1 MAFEKRIDGETLY
14 RGVIVD
20 VRLDRAELVNGDI
33 VRREVVEHP
42 GGVTIIP
49 VEDDGTVW
57 CVRQFRY
64 PFQRE
69 MLEVPAGKLE
79 RGEQPLPAAEREL
92 GEETGLTSGRMVYLG
107 ACCTSPGFSA
117 VLFAANAVTGI
128 MVITIII
135 VSNPANNRFFI
146 FHPPS
151 YCLRIYALSASRNGQ
166 TKREHCAREFSMPAF
181 SLF

>member
-69 MLEVPAGKLE
+69 MLEVPAGRRRSTNSIPMRRRKHTMRIL
-79 RGEQPLPAAEREL
+79 
-92 GEETGLTSGRMVYLG
+92 
-107 ACCTSPGFSA
+107 A
-117 VLFAANAVTGI
+117 VDPI
-128 MVITIII
+128 
-135 VSNPANNRFFI
+135 
-146 FHPPS
+146 
-151 YCLRIYALSASRNGQ
+151 LS
-166 TKREHCAREFSMPAF
+166 EI
-181 SLF
+181 